1 MEKTNAHPESF
12 RPDLLNKHLK
22 KHFNMRALRG
32 TVTQQRNTLFILL
45 IAAVAAVTLY
55 SCNSSEGAPGGAGMT
70 MPPPALPVL
79 SISNAPITTYQEF
92 AASLEGTQ
100 NVDIHPQVEGYL
112 DKIYVEEGAFVTK
125 GQPLFAINSR
135 PFDEQLNNAQA
146 NLLAAK
152 ANLANAQ
159 INVNKV
165 EPLVKNNVVS
175 DVQLK
180 TAQASYDAAKAS
192 VTQAEAVVSNAKIN
206 LGYALLRAPVSGYVG
221 RIPFKTGSLVG
232 KAETTP
238 LTVISDVKEVY
249 AYFSMSESDFL
260 HFTNQSTGKTISD
273 KIHGLPPVELELADK
288 SIYASKGRIELM
300 NGQFDKTMG
309 TISFRA
315 VFPNAEGLLRTGSTG
330 RVRIPQTSAVL
341 LPVPQTATYEIQDR
355 VFVFAVGD
363 SNKVISRPLHIVRK
377 TTDYYLVDKGVQA
390 GDKIVFA
397 GMDRLQDGAVIN
409 PQLLSADSLRKT
421 MPL

>member
-1 MEKTNAHPESF
+1 MKETNAYSKLPGE
-12 RPDLLNKHLK
+12 DLIRKNLK
-22 KHFNMRALRG
+22 KHFNMRSLRG
-32 TVTQQRNTLFILL
+32 AVLQGRNTVTLFILM
-45 IAAVAAVTLY
+45 AVAVGMY
-55 SCNSSEGAPGGAGMT
+55 GCNNTEGAPAGGGAA
-70 MPPPALPVL
+70 MPPPSLPVF
-79 SISNAPITTYQEF
+79 SINNTPSTTYQEF
-92 AASLEGTQ
+92 SASLEGTQ

-112 DKIYVEEGAFVTK
+112 EKIYVEEGAFVTK

-159 INVNKV
+159 INVSKL

-192 VTQAEAVVSNAKIN
+192 VAQAEAVVGNAQIN
-206 LGYALLRAPVSGYVG
+206 KGYALLKAPVSGYIG

-260 HFTNQSTGKTISD
+260 HFTNQSAGKTIND

-288 SIYASKGRIELM
+288 SIYASKGRIEVM
-300 NGQFDKTMG
+300 NGQFDKTSG
-309 TISFRA
+309 TITFRA
-315 VFPNAEGLLRTGSTG
+315 IFPNGEGLLRTGGTG
-330 RVRIPQTSAVL
+330 KVRIPQINTAL
-341 LPVPQTATYEIQDR
+341 LPVPQTATYELQDR
-355 VFVFAVGD
+355 IFVFAVGD
-363 SNKVISRPLHIVRK
+363 SNKVMSKQLHIVRK
-377 TTDYYLVDKGVQA
+377 TTDYYLVDKGVQV

-397 GMDRLQDGAVIN
+397 GMDRLTDGAVIA
-409 PQLLSADSLRKT
+409 PQLLSADSIRKV

>member
-1 MEKTNAHPESF
+1 MKETDAHSKSL
-12 RPDLLNKHLK
+12 RGDLIRKNLK
-22 KHFNMRALRG
+22 KHFNMRSLRDA
-32 TVTQQRNTLFILL
+32 VMQQRNPLFMLM
-45 IAAVAAVTLY
+45 IAAVAAVGLY
-55 SCNSSEGAPGGAGMT
+55 GCNNTQGAPAGGGMT
-70 MPPPALPVL
+70 MPPPALPVI
-79 SISNAPITTYQEF
+79 SINATPATTYQEF
-92 AASLEGTQ
+92 TASLEGTQ

-112 DKIYVEEGAFVTK
+112 EKIYVEEGAYVTK
-125 GQPLFAINSR
+125 GQLLFAINSR

-159 INVNKV
+159 INVSKI

-192 VTQAEAVVSNAKIN
+192 VTQAEAVVSNAQIN
-206 LGYALLRAPVSGYVG
+206 KGYALLKAPVSGYIG

-238 LTVISDVKEVY
+238 LTVISDIKEVY

-260 HFTNQSTGKTISD
+260 HFTNQSTGKTIND

-315 VFPNAEGLLRTGSTG
+315 IFPNGEGLLRTGGTG
-330 RVRIPQTSAVL
+330 KVRIPQINTGL
-341 LPVPQTATYEIQDR
+341 LPVPQTATYELQDR
-355 VFVFAVGD
+355 VFVYAVGD
-363 SNKVISRPLHIVRK
+363 SNKVVSRPLHIVRK
-377 TTDYYLVDKGVQA
+377 TTDYYLVDKGVQV

-409 PQLLSADSLRKT
+409 PQILSADSLLKV

>member
-1 MEKTNAHPESF
+1 
-12 RPDLLNKHLK
+12 
-22 KHFNMRALRG
+22 MRSLRG
-32 TVTQQRNTLFILL
+32 SVMQGRNALFLL
-45 IAAVAAVTLY
+45 LLMLAAVGIY
-55 SCNSSEGAPGGAGMT
+55 SCNNTQGAPGGAGMT
-70 MPPPALPVL
+70 MPPPALPVIT
-79 SISNAPITTYQEF
+79 ISNTPATTYQEF
-92 AASLEGTQ
+92 TASLEGTQ

-112 DKIYVEEGAFVTK
+112 EKIYVEEGAYVTK
-125 GQPLFAINSR
+125 GQLLFAINSR

-159 INVNKV
+159 INVSKI

-192 VTQAEAVVSNAKIN
+192 VTQAEAVVSNAQIN
-206 LGYALLRAPVSGYVG
+206 KGYALLKAPVSGFIG

-260 HFTNQSTGKTISD
+260 HFTNQSAGKTIKD

-288 SIYASKGRIELM
+288 SIYAFKGRIELM

-315 VFPNAEGLLRTGSTG
+315 IFPNAEGLLRTGGTG
-330 RVRIPQTSAVL
+330 KVRIPQINTGL
-341 LPVPQTATYEIQDR
+341 LPVPQTATYELQDR

-363 SNKVISRPLHIVRK
+363 SNKVISRPLHIVQK
-377 TTDYYLVDKGVQA
+377 TTNYYLVDKGVQT

-397 GMDRLQDGAVIN
+397 GMDRLQDGAVVS
-409 PQLLSADSLRKT
+409 PQILSADSLQKA
-421 MPL
+421 MPF